1 MYDPFE
7 IQANETLSVVIE
19 MDYEDRDGEKD
30 FSIVAWGH
38 DGKDGSLVL
47 THTQGFATSTF
58 PTL

>member
-1 MYDPFE
+1 
-7 IQANETLSVVIE
+7 

-38 DGKDGSLVL
+38 DGTDGSLVL